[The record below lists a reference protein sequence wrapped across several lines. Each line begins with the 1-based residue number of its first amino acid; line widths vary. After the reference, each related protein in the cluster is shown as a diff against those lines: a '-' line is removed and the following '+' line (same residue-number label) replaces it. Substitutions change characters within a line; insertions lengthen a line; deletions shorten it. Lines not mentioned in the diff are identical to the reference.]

1 MANKTQQQQKEAVD
15 WFMGRARSAA
25 GYRNNILQNAERA
38 RNTPIIGKMFF
49 FVYDPKHK
57 KKLPM
62 YDKFPLVF
70 PIEPYSDGFLGL
82 NTHYLSQGFREQFL
96 KRLKEF
102 ATAKNLTEKSR
113 LQISYDLIS
122 STKRLSGLANPCIK
136 RYLFTHVRSPF
147 IEIVATEWDKVINLP
162 VENFV
167 YNT

>member
-1 MANKTQQQQKEAVD
+1 MATTTQKQKEAVD
-15 WFMGRARSAA
+15 WFIGRARSAS
-25 GYRNNILQNAERA
+25 GYRDNIFNKTDRM
-38 RNTPIIGKMFF
+38 RNTPTIGKMFF
-49 FVYDPKHK
+49 FSYDPKHK

-62 YDKFPLVF
+62 WDKYPLVF

-82 NTHYLSQGFREQFL
+82 NTHYLSLGFREAFL
-96 KRLKEF
+96 TRLKEF

-162 VENFV
+162 IESFI
-167 YNT
+167 YRT